1 VLLNASA
8 STAGGGITY
17 LRNILPRLGRD
28 ESHEYLVL
36 VPREQ
41 VGEYAAF
48 AGGRLSV
55 EAAPAP
61 GGTLARM
68 LWEQTGLR
76 RLAKSRRMEVLVS
89 LGNFAMFASPV
100 PQILFNRNDL
110 YFSPE
115 FTRDLRERNLRGAL
129 VIHRM
134 KSWLARQSVK
144 RATINVAPT
153 AAFAH
158 RIQAAQGLSRTKVE
172 ALPFGFD
179 VEGFTNDRR
188 ALPETLLAKL
198 NLQPN
203 CRRLLYV
210 SHYNYFRN
218 FETLIRA
225 LPLIKSR
232 LKQQTGED
240 VQLVLTTNIE
250 RGAIHGG
257 YDATKAA
264 ELIDQLGVREDI
276 AMLGAVEYGRLHR
289 LYKLCDVFVC
299 PSYSESFGHPLVEA
313 MASGVPVVAANLPVH
328 SEVCGGA
335 AVYFDVFDE
344 AALATQCVRMLA
356 DPCLNGKLKAEG
368 LARSRQFSW
377 DQHVRD
383 LSALISR
390 IVPGGITQ

>member
-1 VLLNASA
+1 
-8 STAGGGITY
+8 
-17 LRNILPRLGRD
+17 LGRD
-28 ESHEYLVL
+28 ESHDYLAL
-36 VPREQ
+36 VPPEQ
-41 VGEYAAF
+41 VREYADFNGA
-48 AGGRLSV
+48 RLSV
-55 EAAPAP
+55 EAAPVS

-68 LWEQTGLR
+68 WWEQTGLR
-76 RLAKSRRMEVLVS
+76 RLAKSRRMDVLVS

-110 YFSPE
+110 YFSPD

-153 AAFAH
+153 AAFAQ
-158 RIQAAQGLSRTKVE
+158 RIQAAEGSGRIHVE

-179 VEGFTNDRR
+179 LEGFTNDRR
-188 ALPETLLAKL
+188 ALPEALLAKL
-198 NLQPN
+198 NLQQN

-232 LKQQTGED
+232 LKQQTGEEM
-240 VQLVLTTNIE
+240 QLVLTTNIE
-250 RGAIHGG
+250 RGTVRGG

-264 ELIDQLGVREDI
+264 ELIDQLGVRADI
-276 AMLGAVEYGRLHR
+276 AMLGAVEYGKLHR
-289 LYKLCDVFVC
+289 LYKFCDVFVC

-313 MASGVPVVAANLPVH
+313 MALGVPVVAANLPVH
-328 SEVCGGA
+328 REVCGGA

-344 AALATQCVRMLA
+344 AALAMQCARVLA
-356 DPCLNGKLKAEG
+356 DRRLSERLKTDG

-377 DQHVRD
+377 DEHARD
-383 LSALISR
+383 LSALIRR
-390 IVPGGITQ
+390 IAPRGTNQ